1 MGGEWPSRLHA
12 PRAACRHNTAC
23 GTSALFSNDHGSF
36 NTANGSGALSSNVGG
51 TNNTGIGAEAMSS
64 NQSGNYDTA
73 IGNRALYKNVIGN
86 DNTASGAGALGS
98 NVNGGENTA
107 SGADALLTNYSG
119 SSNTASGTRALRNN
133 IDGHHNTANG
143 VDALF
148 NTGGNGTNVGNFN
161 GSYNVADGY
170 QALYTINTGFQN
182 VGIGA
187 YALLNADG
195 STNIAIG
202 YQAGVNLKVGNGN
215 IYIASPGGTSEND
228 TTRIGT
234 PGVQTSAFIAG
245 IVGAKGLTDTAEGVI
260 DTKTSQLGVIN
271 SSARFKEDIKNMA
284 AYSRR
289 LFGLRPVTYR
299 YKQPYADGAKP
310 VEPGLIAEEVAQV
323 YPDLVAY
330 GTDGQI
336 ETVQYH
342 KLAPML
348 LNELQNQQRRLEAQ
362 AAQLDMQTGRNA
374 ALEAEIQNLK
384 TSLAD
389 ARAEVRRWQ
398 DALAERLEK
407 LELVSR
413 TSATHAA
420 R

>member
-1 MGGEWPSRLHA
+1 MA
-12 PRAACRHNTAC
+12 
-23 GTSALFSNDHGSF
+23 F
-36 NTANGSGALSSNVGG
+36 
-51 TNNTGIGAEAMSS
+51 
-64 NQSGNYDTA
+64 
-73 IGNRALYKNVIGN
+73 
-86 DNTASGAGALGS
+86 
-98 NVNGGENTA
+98 
-107 SGADALLTNYSG
+107 
-119 SSNTASGTRALRNN
+119 
-133 IDGHHNTANG
+133 
-143 VDALF
+143 
-148 NTGGNGTNVGNFN
+148 
-161 GSYNVADGY
+161 NVADGY
-170 QALYTINTGFQN
+170 QALYTINKGSQN
-182 VGIGA
+182 VGIGTS
-187 YALLNADG
+187 ALLNAEG

-202 YQAGVNLKVGNGN
+202 YQAGVNLKAGNGN
-215 IYIASPGGTSEND
+215 IYIASPGGTSDEFG
-228 TTRIGT
+228 TIHIGT
-234 PGVQTSAFIAG
+234 PGVQTSAYIAG
-245 IVGAKGLTDTAEGVI
+245 IVGAPALKSPTEVFI
-260 DTKTSQLGVIN
+260 DMNTNQLSTRN

-284 AYSRR
+284 AYSHR
-289 LFGLRPVTYR
+289 LFDLRPVTYR

-348 LNELQNQQRRLEAQ
+348 LNELQNQERRLEAQ

-389 ARAEVRRWQ
+389 ARADVRRSQ

-420 R
+420 H